1 MKAISSQA
9 AMKMQTRY
17 KFNAGTELED
27 NFNVDYYETAARE
40 YDAQLGRFTGIDA
53 MSEKTMALTTYEFG
67 GNSPISFN
75 DPSGLLLKKREDIY
89 DSYGNWNWNDVENS
103 FASIDSYDEEIG
115 IGRPSDLSGG
125 YSGYTEQGLVHGIN
139 DGLNSASG
147 GKVAADGS
155 FTPFE
160 SDEEAL
166 NAGIAYMDANHA
178 WGTNGWALN
187 AIDARSKFNL
197 SLIGIDPN
205 NLNSVAGEKNIDG
218 TGLKHDVEGTGLGV
232 SLEILDNS
240 NALRPFAFFAGLD
253 VYKGVIFG
261 IDWVKVQPQ
270 PASWEERTGNIISIF
285 NIVVTG
291 LTWKVES
298 VLPDEFVEVSLNFTV
313 TTILTELKQGK
324 IFYTNSTHKD
334 YEDVHHIF
342 YPHD

>member
-103 FASIDSYDEEIG
+103 FAAMDSYDEEMG

-125 YSGYTEQGLVHGIN
+125 YSGYTKEGLVHGIN
-139 DGLNSASG
+139 EGLNSASG

-155 FTPFE
+155 FTPFG

-166 NAGIAYMDANHA
+166 NAGIAYM
-178 WGTNGWALN
+178 
-187 AIDARSKFNL
+187 
-197 SLIGIDPN
+197 
-205 NLNSVAGEKNIDG
+205 
-218 TGLKHDVEGTGLGV
+218 
-232 SLEILDNS
+232 
-240 NALRPFAFFAGLD
+240 
-253 VYKGVIFG
+253 
-261 IDWVKVQPQ
+261 
-270 PASWEERTGNIISIF
+270 
-285 NIVVTG
+285 
-291 LTWKVES
+291 
-298 VLPDEFVEVSLNFTV
+298 
-313 TTILTELKQGK
+313 
-324 IFYTNSTHKD
+324 
-334 YEDVHHIF
+334 
-342 YPHD
+342 